1 MVLVIFLRRLEVAD
15 YPERAYG
22 DAETIAAQ
30 SLMMLSNKMSHHF
43 LNLDALL
50 LPECCG
56 CTFPVV
62 HLTAIMA
69 GYLKLG
75 QPVRVNH
82 TLDEGEWVRVTEGD
96 EKKFIGLAIIKD
108 GLVAPKRL
116 VVDYRTPITLNS
128 NSCAKCV

>member
-1 MVLVIFLRRLEVAD
+1 
-15 YPERAYG
+15 
-22 DAETIAAQ
+22 
-30 SLMMLSNKMSHHF
+30 
-43 LNLDALL
+43 
-50 LPECCG
+50 
-56 CTFPVV
+56 V

-116 VVDYRTPITLNS
+116 VVDYHALN
-128 NSCAKCV
+128 NPE